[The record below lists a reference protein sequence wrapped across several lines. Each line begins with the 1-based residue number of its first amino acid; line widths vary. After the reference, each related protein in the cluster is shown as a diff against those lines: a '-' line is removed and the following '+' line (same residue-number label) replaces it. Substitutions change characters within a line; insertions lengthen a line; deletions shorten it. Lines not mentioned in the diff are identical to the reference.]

1 MEGQR
6 RLERELLAYS
16 LGRWDSWRGKNSKQ
30 GKTWPNKW
38 PLQSARWIRCNGL
51 VISQATESHWAS
63 SAIFSDIWPCLL
75 VIFWLGDL
83 KRSGNL
89 QQKRALSSVL
99 CLPYHNGM
107 YYGNCGYTFIWSKRM
122 HNTFLLQILVERGAW
137 ANARLGWR
145 RGRDWS
151 WKRFLME
158 HQVQL
163 RISLLGFGNSIII
176 VFKFLITES

>member
-6 RLERELLAYS
+6 RLERELLPYS
-16 LGRWDSWRGKNSKQ
+16 LGRRGSWHGKYCKQ
-30 GKTWPNKW
+30 GKTRPDKW

-51 VISQATESHWAS
+51 VISQAAGSHWAS
-63 SAIFSDIWPCLL
+63 SAIFSDMWPCLL

-107 YYGNCGYTFIWSKRM
+107 YYGNCGYTFIWPKRM
-122 HNTFLLQILVERGAW
+122 HHISPSD
-137 ANARLGWR
+137 LGKEGSLR
-145 RGRDWS
+145 KCQAGLKEGEADHGNGFS
-151 WKRFLME
+151 WNIKFN
-158 HQVQL
+158 Q
-163 RISLLGFGNSIII
+163 GFPC
-176 VFKFLITES
+176 